1 VADAAEDSAE
11 LLDPVLL
18 LESLVRHQVRF
29 VVIGGIAAIAHGYP
43 LPTEDVDVTPS
54 RDRSNLERLAR
65 ALRDLG
71 ARLRSASDAA
81 GVPFPIDADMLG
93 RAESWALRTRLGDL
107 DIVFAPTGTQG
118 FDDLSREAVLTDL
131 GTTHPV
137 RVLLASLADVIRSK
151 EAANREKDRAQLP
164 ALRRTLEI
172 RRERQRRPPE

>member
-107 DIVFAPTGTQG
+107 DIVSLPPGRRASTTSAARPCSPISARPTPSACCWRHSPT
-118 FDDLSREAVLTDL
+118 
-131 GTTHPV
+131 
-137 RVLLASLADVIRSK
+137 
-151 EAANREKDRAQLP
+151 
-164 ALRRTLEI
+164 
-172 RRERQRRPPE
+172 